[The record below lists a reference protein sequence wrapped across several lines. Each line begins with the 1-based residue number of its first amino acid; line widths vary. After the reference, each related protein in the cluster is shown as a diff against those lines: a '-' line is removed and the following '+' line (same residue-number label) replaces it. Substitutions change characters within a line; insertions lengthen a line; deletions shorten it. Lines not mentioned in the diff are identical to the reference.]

1 MSKRSASIGR
11 FAAVLGAFALAL
23 AACGGTAAPSTSPG
37 AATTPSPAASSPI
50 DLPSIEIP
58 SVEIPSFQ
66 SDVDLEARLPSEFC
80 GQPTEKFSFSG
91 AETVSNDEDF
101 AAIVAALGRS
111 AADVSVAGAA
121 SKAPECANIQ
131 LIAFRIKGADGGRF
145 EQLFIDAQEKDT
157 GTRPTRSNVGGKDV
171 WVFTDSSGTTSY
183 IYFRGDT
190 IYGVSAESEADA
202 AKGLAVL
209 P

>member
-1 MSKRSASIGR
+1 MSNRPVSIGR
-11 FAAVLGAFALAL
+11 LAAVLGAFALGL

-37 AATTPSPAASSPI
+37 AATTPQPPASDGPI
-50 DLPSIEIP
+50 DLPSID
-58 SVEIPSFQ
+58 IPSFQ
-66 SDVDLEARLPSEFC
+66 PDVDLEAQLPSEFC

-91 AETVSNDEDF
+91 AETVSDDEEF

-111 AADVSVAGAA
+111 AADVSVAGAV
-121 SKAPECANIQ
+121 SKAPECAAIQ
-131 LIAFRIKGADGGRF
+131 LIAFRVKGADGGRF
-145 EQLFIDAQEKDT
+145 EQLFIDAQEQDT

-171 WVFTDSSGTTSY
+171 WVFTDSTGTTSY

-190 IYGVSAESEADA
+190 IFGVSAESEADA
-202 AKGLAVL
+202 AKGLVVL

>member
-1 MSKRSASIGR
+1 MSKRPASIGR
-11 FAAVLGAFALAL
+11 FAAVLGALALAL
-23 AACGGTAAPSTSPG
+23 AACGGAAAPSTSPG

-50 DLPSIEIP
+50 ELP

-66 SDVDLEARLPSEFC
+66 SDVDLEAQLPSEFC

-91 AETVSNDEDF
+91 AETVSSDEQF

-121 SKAPECANIQ
+121 SKAPECAGIQ
-131 LIAFRIKGADGGRF
+131 LFAFRIKGAEGGRF
-145 EQLFIDAQEKDT
+145 EQLFIDAQEQET

-171 WVFTDSSGTTSY
+171 WVFTDSTGITSY

-190 IYGVSAESEADA
+190 IFGVSAQSEADA
-202 AKGLAVL
+202 AKGLAIL